1 MREVDDSKSNNSPHR
16 SAEHEQ
22 EDDEKIADEGKKRK
36 FRELLRFKLK
46 ESIQNYQKAR

>member
-1 MREVDDSKSNNSPHR
+1 MKEVDDSKSNNSPNK
-16 SAEHEQ
+16 SAEEEHG
-22 EDDEKIADEGKKRK
+22 DDEKIADEGKKRK